1 MIFLIEYD
9 RSRGRIVTKKAF
21 KNSDRKTAYESRL
34 QLELDLNLKDI
45 ENEVVLLEATTEEAL
60 WQTHGR
66 YFKDLTELA
75 TALT

>member
-45 ENEVVLLEATTEEAL
+45 ENEVVCSKRRLRKPY
-60 WQTHGR
+60 GR
-66 YFKDLTELA
+66 P
-75 TALT
+75 TAGTLKILPSLRQL

>member
-21 KNSDRKTAYESRL
+21 ENSDRKTAYESLL

-60 WQTHGR
+60 CR
-66 YFKDLTELA
+66 P
-75 TALT
+75 TAGTLKILPSLRQL